1 MKAAVFFATREG
13 QTCRIAERIA
23 DDLRGH
29 GIDVDLQNVRE
40 PRGSIPWDTYDAVCL
55 AASVHIGH
63 HEPEMIA
70 FVRAHR
76 AELVRASAAFVSVTL
91 SQAGAQ
97 DAHATPAQRRRA
109 VDDVEQMIRTFVRE
123 SGWQPAHVLPVAGAL
138 MYRRYNFL
146 IRFIMKRI
154 ARKAGAS
161 TDASRNYE
169 FTDWNALDRFV
180 ERSLVRHADPLAVL
194 PRTMDDVTGGGR
206 EPS

>member
-23 DDLRGH
+23 DDLRLR
-29 GIDVDLQNVRE
+29 GIDVHLQNVRE
-40 PRGSIPWDTYDAVCL
+40 TRGPIPWDTYGAVCL

-76 AELVRASAAFVSVTL
+76 GELVRASAAFVSVTL
-91 SQAGAQ
+91 SQAGVQ
-97 DAHATPAQRRRA
+97 DPHATPEQRRRA
-109 VDDVEQMIRTFVRE
+109 VEDVEQMIATFVRE
-123 SGWQPAHVLPVAGAL
+123 SGWQPAHLLPVAGAL

-154 ARKAGAS
+154 ARKAGAP
-161 TDASRNYE
+161 TDAGRNYE
-169 FTDWNALDRFV
+169 FTDWNALDQFV
-180 ERSLVRHADPLAVL
+180 ERSLVPHVDPVAAG
-194 PRTMDDVTGGGR
+194 P